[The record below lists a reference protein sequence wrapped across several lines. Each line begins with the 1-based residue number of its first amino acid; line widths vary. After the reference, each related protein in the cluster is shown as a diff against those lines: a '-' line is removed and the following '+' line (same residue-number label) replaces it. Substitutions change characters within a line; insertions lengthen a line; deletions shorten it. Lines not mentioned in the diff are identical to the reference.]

1 MGFIP
6 GESIPQKWLVDDTY
20 KVARSRLAFQCG
32 EALGRIHRIDRS
44 QLPANIGP
52 TTLDK
57 RFVAA
62 QKRLQAF
69 GDISPVMQ
77 FGLNWLIDHAPT
89 EEPCV
94 LLHGDFRTGNLLVD
108 EQGLAGVLDWELTHQ
123 GPAEEDLGYLC
134 ANVWR
139 FGQLQNPVGGFGDY
153 HDLIAG
159 YASTA
164 GWTPE
169 LSTVRYWEIFAAL
182 SWGLVCQTMGALW
195 HSGNGDV
202 ERAAVAR
209 RRSEAELD
217 ILLLIEGWENT

>member
-6 GESIPQKWLVDDTY
+6 GESIPQKWLVDDTFE
-20 KVARSRLAFQCG
+20 VARSRLAFQCG
-32 EALGRIHRIDRS
+32 EALGRIHRIDCS
-44 QLPANIGP
+44 QLPTNIGP
-52 TTLDK
+52 TTLSK
-57 RFVAA
+57 RFAAA
-62 QKRLQAF
+62 QKRLHAF
-69 GDISPVMQ
+69 GDISPAMQ
-77 FGLNWLIDHAPT
+77 FGLNWLIDHAPA
-89 EEPCV
+89 EAPCV

-139 FGQLQNPVGGFGDY
+139 FGQLHKPVGGFGEYDE
-153 HDLIAG
+153 LIAG

-169 LSTVRYWEIFAAL
+169 LSTIRYWEIFAAL

-217 ILLLIEGWENT
+217 ILLLIEEWESA